1 MAGLRITTR
10 TGGEAVLDKAAVDK
24 FRAGL
29 RGAMVT
35 PGDAAY
41 DETRT
46 IWNAI
51 IDRQPALIVRCAGV
65 SDVMQSVRLAREHD
79 LLLAVRGGGHNVAGK
94 SVGEG
99 SLMIDLSPMSGIRVD
114 PVGRTCR
121 VEAGA
126 TLADMDHETQTFG
139 LATPLGINSTTG
151 VAGLTLG
158 GGLGWLSRK
167 YGLTVDNLIEADIV
181 TAEGA
186 LVTANERDHAD
197 LFWGIRGGGG
207 NFGVVTSF
215 QFQLHPVGP
224 QVLSGLIIHPLKDAE
239 KLLQHYRSFTAQ
251 APDDL
256 ACWVVMRQAPP
267 LPFLPA
273 AVHGT
278 EVVVIAALYAGDMT
292 EGERALQ
299 PLRAFGSPI
308 ADVIMPHPY
317 AGFQQAFDPLL
328 TPSARNYWRSHNFAE
343 LPDGLISTLIDYTNR
358 LPGPQCEIFIFNLG
372 GAVSRVDPQATAYA
386 HRDAPYGLNA
396 HARWN
401 NPSQDEACISWA
413 RQLSD
418 AAGEFATGGVYVNF
432 ISEGEERVAA
442 AYGVNYD
449 RLVTLKN
456 KYDPTNLFC
465 LNQNIKP
472 TI

>member
-1 MAGLRITTR
+1 MAELRVTTH
-10 TGGEAVLDKAAVDK
+10 TGGEAVLDEAALDK

-35 PGDAAY
+35 PADAAY
-41 DETRT
+41 DESRT
-46 IWNAI
+46 LWNAAI
-51 IDRQPALIVRCAGV
+51 ARRPALIVRCAGV
-65 SDVMQSVRLAREHD
+65 ADVMQTVRLAREHE

-94 SVGEG
+94 SVCDGG
-99 SLMIDLSPMSGIRVD
+99 LMIDLSPMRGIRVD
-114 PVGRTCR
+114 PVARTCR

-167 YGLTVDNLIEADIV
+167 YGLTVDNLIGADVV

-186 LVTANERDHAD
+186 LVTASERDHAD

-224 QVLSGLIIHPLKDAE
+224 QVLSGLIIHPLKDAQ
-239 KLLQHYRSFTAQ
+239 KLLHYYRSFTAH

-267 LPFLPA
+267 LPFLPT

-278 EVVVIAALYAGDMT
+278 EVVIIAALYAGDMT
-292 EGERALQ
+292 EGEHALQ
-299 PLRAFGSPI
+299 PLRAFGNPI

-328 TPSARNYWRSHNFAE
+328 APGARNYWRSHNFAD
-343 LPDGLISTLIDYTNR
+343 LPDGLINTLIDHTTR
-358 LPGPQCEIFIFNLG
+358 LPGPQCEIFLFNLG

-401 NPSQDEACISWA
+401 DPGQDEACITWA
-413 RQLSD
+413 RHLSD
-418 AAGEFATGGVYVNF
+418 AAGAFATGGVYVNF
-432 ISEGEERVAA
+432 ISEGEERVPA

-449 RLVTLKN
+449 RLVALKN
-456 KYDPTNLFC
+456 KYDPTNLFS